1 MKTGFF
7 RKMGDIML
15 HYLVQ
20 FQINLFALAIL
31 LSLFLFIRTSK
42 LRTFTN
48 RLIRWIIFAT
58 GCSIVLEPL
67 TWIFDRMT
75 FPGAFFLEYSTNFLL
90 FLIGPVIAGLL
101 LSYVDYRIINDAAR
115 IRQRLFYQQGSI
127 VTLAILLYN
136 LYNPIYFR
144 VNPETNGFSSGPLKE
159 LHYVLLGFSYLV
171 MLYFLIRHWKKISL
185 KEVLIYALCFL
196 TPILGMVVQL
206 FDSKLHFSWTSIVI
220 GLFMVYLFLETMPS
234 DEDYLTKLFNRR
246 SYETEL
252 TYLVNNK
259 KPFGILIF
267 DLNDF
272 KEINDIHGHHKGDE
286 VLIHFANALGYV
298 YSKDGLASR
307 LGGDEFAVILRGTQ
321 HQVET
326 SINKVKSY
334 IRRSEDPVLKS
345 LTFSYGYEKFYMDMS
360 VDSLYKQ
367 ADQKM
372 YLQKKALKKDKNLSD
387 GVTQIL

>member
-58 GCSIVLEPL
+58 GCSIILEPL

-372 YLQKKALKKDKNLSD
+372 YLQKKALKKDKNPSD

>member
-15 HYLVQ
+15 RYLVQ
-20 FQINLFALAIL
+20 FQINIFALAIL

-58 GCSIVLEPL
+58 GCSIILEPL

>member
-1 MKTGFF
+1 
-7 RKMGDIML
+7 ML

-58 GCSIVLEPL
+58 GCSIILEPL

>member
-15 HYLVQ
+15 RYLVQ
-20 FQINLFALAIL
+20 FQINIFALAIL
-31 LSLFLFIRTSK
+31 LSLFLFMRTSK

>member
-58 GCSIVLEPL
+58 GCSIILEPL

>member
-15 HYLVQ
+15 RYLVQ
-20 FQINLFALAIL
+20 FQINIFALAIL
-31 LSLFLFIRTSK
+31 LSLFLFMRTSK

-372 YLQKKALKKDKNLSD
+372 YLQKKALKKDKNPSD